1 MDNISLK
8 LKYQFDEAVSKMS
21 DDDDEAPATKKSKKS
36 KLSILEYSA
45 VQLPV
50 GAFIDY
56 LENQSLTSFVDH
68 VVKNSK

>member
-1 MDNISLK
+1 
-8 LKYQFDEAVSKMS
+8 MS